1 MCFMV
6 HIYKSACLNEDSES
20 TRFNRAFK
28 YAINIMDAG
37 LSSLGKENLAKGLS
51 NFNILK
57 HLLKHQAK
65 FSRIRS

>member
-6 HIYKSACLNEDSES
+6 HIYKSACLNEGSES
-20 TRFNRAFK
+20 ARFNQAFK
-28 YAINIMDAG
+28 YAINIIDAG

-51 NFNILK
+51 NLNILK